1 MKQILLVLFLVCIFI
16 AYPFLPPSQ
25 IVEENSS
32 IQNSDSLPSDIQ
44 QPSIVE
50 IIGTI
55 PQRDSLLT
63 IDCSQQKPSFSL
75 SWGVGEARI
84 GLKGYDPDACNGVS
98 SGAIP
103 TQIQANQDGSFWIT
117 DGYGPRLV
125 KISSKGE
132 FIRDI
137 SLSEL
142 RRIEIS
148 DVPALV
154 GFTFQKTED
163 GTFYV
168 MDTRQKRILYY
179 SEQGDYQGCFD
190 IGYIFYNPNRLLQV
204 DPFFTVLPGPVF
216 RIQVQLKTSMDRS
229 KPGIDLFPVEELDQN
244 LPRGLFDVPLQP
256 SCKMGLYVNKVARV
270 LQVFDPTEEDSC
282 FSFHWETKMRSLPL
296 KVIHENLTFQL
307 QQICYKNDSIQ
318 SITKLD
324 LNEPNWSSGGLI
336 GCDQYGSVY
345 YWVDSRTI
353 GIIGNLQKQSPK
365 VSVQYLTLPQI
376 PLHPVAVMP
385 EGGVIG
391 IHLKKK
397 SLEVYQFIAQ
407 S

>member
-1 MKQILLVLFLVCIFI
+1 MKQILLVLFLVCLFI
-16 AYPFLPPSQ
+16 AYPFSSPPQ
-25 IVEENSS
+25 IVEENNP
-32 IQNSDSLPSDIQ
+32 IQNTVSLPTDIK

-50 IIGTI
+50 IIGMI
-55 PQRDSLLT
+55 PHRDSVKTLDYT
-63 IDCSQQKPSFSL
+63 QQKPNFSL

-125 KISSKGE
+125 KISTKGE

-137 SLSEL
+137 SLPEL
-142 RRIEIS
+142 RRVEIS
-148 DVPALV
+148 NIPALV
-154 GFTFQKTED
+154 GFTFQQTED

-168 MDTRQKRILYY
+168 MDTRQNRIHYY
-179 SEQGDYQGCFD
+179 SEEGVYQGCFD

-204 DPFFTVLPGPVF
+204 DPFFSVLPGPVF
-216 RIQVQLKTSMDRS
+216 RIQVQVKTSTDRS
-229 KPGIDLFPVEELDQN
+229 KPSIDLFPVEELDQN
-244 LPRGLFDVPLQP
+244 LPRGLFDVPVQP

-282 FSFHWETKMRSLPL
+282 FSFYRETKMKNLPL
-296 KVIHENLTFQL
+296 SVIHENLTFQL

-324 LNEPNWSSGGLI
+324 LNEPNWSSGGLL
-336 GCDQYGSVY
+336 GCDQYGSIY

-353 GIIGNLQKQSPK
+353 GIIGDLQKQSPE

>member
-1 MKQILLVLFLVCIFI
+1 MKQILLVLFLVCILI
-16 AYPFLPPSQ
+16 AYPFLSSPQ
-25 IVEENSS
+25 KIEEKSS
-32 IQNSDSLPSDIQ
+32 IPNADSLSSDIQ

-50 IIGTI
+50 IIGII
-55 PQRDSLLT
+55 PHRDSVQTL
-63 IDCSQQKPSFSL
+63 DCSQQKPSFSL
-75 SWGVGEARI
+75 SWGVGEARM

-103 TQIQANQDGSFWIT
+103 TQIHANQDGSFWIT

-125 KISSKGE
+125 QISSKGE

-142 RRIEIS
+142 RRKEIGEF
-148 DVPALV
+148 PALV

-179 SEQGDYQGCFD
+179 SEDGVYQGCFD

-204 DPFFTVLPGPVF
+204 DPFFSVLPGPVF
-216 RIQVQLKTSMDRS
+216 RIQVQVKTSIDRA
-229 KPGIDLFPVEELDQN
+229 KPNIDLFPVEELDQE
-244 LPRGLFDVPLQP
+244 LSRGLFDVPLQP
-256 SCKMGLYVNKVARV
+256 SFKMGLVVNKVARV
-270 LQVFDPTEEDSC
+270 LRVFDPTEEDSC
-282 FSFHWETKMRSLPL
+282 FSFHWETKMKSIPPIVMQE
-296 KVIHENLTFQL
+296 KLTFQL
-307 QQICYKNDSIQ
+307 QQICYKNETIQ
-318 SITKLD
+318 TITKLD
-324 LNEPNWSSGGLI
+324 LGEPNWSSGGLL
-336 GCDQYGSVY
+336 GCDQNGSIY
-345 YWVDSRTI
+345 YWVDSHTI
-353 GIIGNLQKQSPK
+353 GIIGVLQKQSPE
-365 VSVQYLTLPQI
+365 VSVRYLTLPRI

-391 IHLKKK
+391 IHLKKN